1 MSKRRPSAAS
11 APSKSERVQ
20 EPLIDEARA
29 ILRAEMAR
37 RGIGFKRLLSILEAS
52 SGEPE
57 LTYQSLV
64 NKINRGKFSFAF
76 MLRVCRAMGIAQ
88 LNLVPVEEPPTPST
102 RRKPKGA

>member
-1 MSKRRPSAAS
+1 MSKRRPSTAK

-37 RGIGFKRLLSILEAS
+37 RGIGFKRLLSILEGS

-57 LTYQSLV
+57 LSYQSLV

-88 LNLVPVEEPPTPST
+88 LNLVPVEEPPVAST